1 MTRNEVKR
9 YKLPEQADPTKPQE
23 VATKAYVDN
32 AIVQTLQE
40 TLSILDLDRP
50 GKKIEAYFAGGT
62 ALKDTNVLDILDV
75 SGSSIVAA
83 PNGINRGRELF
94 AGVLAGNYSYWGQ
107 QDVKQFN
114 GHKFLMVLIS
124 KIHTVTTEAFM
135 GVSDGL
141 DIFANATGRVG
152 LYYKAPGA
160 TPTNFMLAVNNG
172 LGAAILLDS
181 GILNDDGI
189 HNWKIATNGTT
200 CILYHWQNNQWEQV
214 VNTSTADPPS
224 TACQVTLGVKT
235 VTPGQLSEI
244 EMIYCMCKDET
255 NA

>member
-1 MTRNEVKR
+1 MVKNEVTR
-9 YKLPEQADPTKPQE
+9 YKLPQQDDPTLPQE

-32 AIVQTLQE
+32 AILQTLQE
-40 TLSILDLDRP
+40 TLSILELDRP

-83 PNGINRGRELF
+83 ANGINRGRELF

-124 KIHTVTTEAFM
+124 KIHTVTTEAFL

-152 LYYKAPGA
+152 LYYGVDETPG
-160 TPTNFMLAVNNG
+160 NFQLAVNNG
-172 LGAAILLDS
+172 LGAAVKLDS
-181 GILNDDGI
+181 GILNDGAI

-235 VTPGQLSEI
+235 VVPGQLSQI

-255 NA
+255 NQ